1 MPGSAG
7 DFYERGKKLEPLAK
21 LVPID
26 GIGYDILVVG
36 DHPANFVNIAI
47 TPQDSTDRPDIR
59 LRAAVRTGSNRR
71 ATIQREGNY
80 VIGRCGHVPN

>member
-1 MPGSAG
+1 MPGLAG

-26 GIGYDILVVG
+26 SLGYDVLVVG
-36 DHPANFVNIAI
+36 DNPANFVDIAI

-59 LRAAVRTGSNRR
+59 LRTAVRTGSNRR
-71 ATIQREGNY
+71 ATIQREGNN
-80 VIGRCGHVPN
+80 VIGRCGHISD